1 MAYPRLVQ
9 RLRSLQ
15 VLVVTHEGLLCQVV
29 PLLLHAKHSTPL
41 PLFSLLP
48 LLLHLGLQLLLIG
61 DRGRNLLL
69 GLRQLAAHIRDQ
81 LVQHLLRIFC
91 PADQIV
97 DVRLEQ
103 RTQAIKDPHNPLLL
117 KSR

>member
-1 MAYPRLVQ
+1 MAYPRLLQ

-15 VLVVTHEGLLCQVV
+15 ILVVTHEGLLGQVV
-29 PLLLHAKHSTPL
+29 PPLLHAKHRAPL
-41 PLFSLLP
+41 PLLSLL
-48 LLLHLGLQLLLIG
+48 LLLLDLGLQFLLIG

-69 GLRQLAAHIRDQ
+69 GLRQLTAHIRDQ